1 MLSTPAQLQCLHS
14 RAGSLGARLVIETM
28 QTLSLILRPPPLFVL
43 WCGLQKSSRRP
54 GNIPCMSVSRMSLC
68 PPDIIACGHAMI
80 GKGNQSP
87 EDQHF
92 LSILNETTAYFVI
105 TAPPI

>member
-28 QTLSLILRPPPLFVL
+28 QTLSLILRPPPSLVL
-43 WCGLQKSSRRP
+43 LQKSSGRP
-54 GNIPCMSVSRMSLC
+54 GNIPRMSVSRMSLC
-68 PPDIIACGHAMI
+68 PLDIITCGHVMI